1 MRISNAAVGLVCFS
15 GTTSL
20 LKESNAFIP
29 KRSIQRQ
36 RQHDCSLK
44 MALTPEEERAAALS
58 EYLAKAHEEKLR
70 AVREVEDKKSKEIQE
85 LKQQVEELKSSGA
98 SGGALTTAAAAA
110 GAVTTTPAN
119 MDLNEMTKEQLINKI
134 FQHQEFMQDY
144 IVKSHDQKIKAV
156 AAAQKDVNLKWEQK
170 LLLAGGVNGATA
182 VDPTTTS
189 SPAKK
194 DPPAEQS
201 SLYASRNAKV
211 SAAAAAGKSRWNDM
225 ENKKVESLAG
235 AKHNGAKAPAAPQN
249 DAKPPPASAP
259 VPPEVEAADHGMRAD
274 GGVGGLTLAERVAMG
289 SEAEAAAATPAKV
302 VPVPPEVL
310 AADHGMR
317 ADGGVG
323 GLTLAERVAFG
334 AEAGAQAATSA
345 SELEVRHDDDS
356 LYQLRSMHVAK
367 AAAAGKSRWGGMEN
381 KKCEDLA
388 SSASTSLTAAAGR
401 VNVGAS
407 IVGQ

>member
-1 MRISNAAVGLVCFS
+1 
-15 GTTSL
+15 
-20 LKESNAFIP
+20 
-29 KRSIQRQ
+29 
-36 RQHDCSLK
+36 
-44 MALTPEEERAAALS
+44 MASTPEEERAAALS

-70 AVREVEDKKSKEIQE
+70 AVREVEEKKSEEIQT

-98 SGGALTTAAAAA
+98 SGGALTTAAAPA

-119 MDLNEMTKEQLINKI
+119 LDLNEMTKEQLINKV
-134 FQHQEFMQDY
+134 FQYQEFMQDY
-144 IVKSHDQKIKAV
+144 IVKSQEQKVNAV

-194 DPPAEQS
+194 DPPAEEQS

-225 ENKKVESLAG
+225 ENKKAQILAG
-235 AKHNGAKAPAAPQN
+235 AKHNGAKAPAAPKN
-249 DAKPPPASAP
+249 DAKPPPAPVP
-259 VPPEVEAADHGMRAD
+259 VPPEVAAADHGMRAD

-289 SEAEAAAATPAKV
+289 SEAAAAAPAKT

-334 AEAGAQAATSA
+334 AEAGAQTATSA
-345 SELEVRHDDDS
+345 SELEVRHEDS

-381 KKCEDLA
+381 KKCEELA
-388 SSASTSLTAAAGR
+388 SSASSSLTAAAGR